1 MLLEAILSE
10 GRVNVTIE
18 VSWLQACLPPQFD
31 DGGDLSKSRLF
42 HLSNHNRI
50 HNTPRVKTV
59 SVVSEVHNNNAVAID
74 ELSGAAFRR
83 WGGGETERSGR
94 EGK

>member
-1 MLLEAILSE
+1 MTEETSQK
-10 GRVNVTIE
+10 T
-18 VSWLQACLPPQFD
+18 
-31 DGGDLSKSRLF
+31 RLF